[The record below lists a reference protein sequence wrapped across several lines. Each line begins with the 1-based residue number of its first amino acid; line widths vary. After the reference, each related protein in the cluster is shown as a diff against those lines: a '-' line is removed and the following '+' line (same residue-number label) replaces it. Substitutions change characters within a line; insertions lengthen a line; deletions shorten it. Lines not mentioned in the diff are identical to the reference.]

1 MATISFKVSEN
12 TKQELIEYFKN
23 KKREKTPPYAI
34 FQADEEDTVV
44 TLYES
49 GKVVFQGISAD
60 IDGNLWKQR
69 ERHLNPDVV
78 INEKKEK
85 KKKNND
91 FVDNKILKATAIG
104 SDEVGKG
111 DFFGPLVVTA
121 CYVNKKD
128 IPYLEELKVK
138 DSKKLTDSEILKI
151 VPNIIKK
158 VDYECKVLNNETF
171 NKNYSS
177 DMNMNKINAI
187 LHNKVL
193 LKLAKRNTDY
203 EYIIVDEFAKKGIYY
218 HYLKDI
224 PNVQRNITFLTKG
237 ETKSMAVA
245 CASLISRYQF
255 LKEMDKLSKKVN
267 MTLPKGASLKVDEVG
282 AKLASTYGIEILNQ
296 IAKKNF
302 KNMEKI
308 KEILKK

>member
-85 KKKNND
+85 KKKNDD

-171 NKNYSS
+171 NTVV
-177 DMNMNKINAI
+177 I
-187 LHNKVL
+187 
-193 LKLAKRNTDY
+193 
-203 EYIIVDEFAKKGIYY
+203 
-218 HYLKDI
+218 
-224 PNVQRNITFLTKG
+224 
-237 ETKSMAVA
+237 
-245 CASLISRYQF
+245 
-255 LKEMDKLSKKVN
+255 
-267 MTLPKGASLKVDEVG
+267 
-282 AKLASTYGIEILNQ
+282 
-296 IAKKNF
+296 
-302 KNMEKI
+302 
-308 KEILKK
+308 